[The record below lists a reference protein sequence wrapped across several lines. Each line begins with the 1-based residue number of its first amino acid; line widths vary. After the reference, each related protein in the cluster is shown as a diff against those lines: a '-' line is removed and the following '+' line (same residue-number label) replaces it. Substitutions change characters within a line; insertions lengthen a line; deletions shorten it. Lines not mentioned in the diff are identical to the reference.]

1 MLLNQA
7 FSLKEAPR
15 ALFWIGVFLISFF
28 GMFYLGLNAELIE
41 KWYLLLVGFNVS
53 MSLVAIYYISLSM
66 RKLKQ
71 NTQEGVIGSRFTWS
85 FIKIVPVLVL
95 LPVLSF
101 YLFSF
106 GSIRDNLQIA
116 ESQFDEFNLKVGG
129 EVDELYRSTNNVA
142 VKYYEDRAR
151 NIGKLVNYFDA
162 PRASNE
168 KMQAVLGLLTS
179 DFWACELKLYDSQ
192 MNLAASSK
200 RAEANCMV
208 DGYTAST
215 DEFTLIAH
223 FTLDINIDSLTSR
236 MTRFRNA
243 AKDAELTLNSS
254 IIKTRFMIDF
264 TSTILLSV
272 LSALLIVLRMIDQ
285 LMKPMHNLSI
295 ATREI
300 SSGNYD
306 VEIQQDPK
314 HKDMHDLVG
323 HFNEMS
329 KKIKL
334 SREGL
339 DTHNL
344 YLETILKYSF
354 GVIALSKDKKIQ
366 LINPVVGNILQIDD
380 ESIFNGQSY
389 DSIVKAYP
397 NLSPL
402 FSYIQDKI
410 EKDSMEWSHEIELTL
425 SDRVRLLYCQGSVL
439 DVENKSLGY
448 VIIINDISK
457 LNRAQ
462 KKAAWGEVAV
472 RMAHEIKNPLTPI
485 LLSAQRLRNLFL
497 EKLEKK
503 DSAII
508 DKTTQTII
516 DQVASMDSMVSA
528 FANYANTPEIQK
540 TSSSLNTLINKSASL
555 YDNHDGVRVNLDLSG
570 DLPKLQ
576 LDQDAIS
583 RALINL
589 IKNAIEAKHDKMK
602 LNINIKS
609 TLMEK
614 EGLVHLTITDD
625 GKGFPSDI
633 IEQVFEPYVTT
644 KEKSGGLGLAIVQN
658 IIEQHD
664 GQIFASN
671 IKPHGARI
679 TIELSIIDI
688 QRGRNERRVYIRK
701 NFNHR

>member
-28 GMFYLGLNAELIE
+28 GMFYLGLNPELIE
-41 KWYLLLVGFNVS
+41 KWYLVLVLFNVI
-53 MSLVAIYYISLSM
+53 MSGVAIFYITLSM
-66 RKLKQ
+66 KKLKQ
-71 NTQEGVIGSRFTWS
+71 NTEEGVIGSRFTWS
-85 FIKIVPVLVL
+85 FIRIVPVLVL

-116 ESQFDEFNLKVGG
+116 EEQFDEFNLKVGG
-129 EVDELYRSTNNVA
+129 EVDELYRNTNNIA
-142 VKYYEDRAR
+142 IKYFEDRIR
-151 NIGKLVNYFDA
+151 NIAKLVNYFDA

-168 KMQAVLGLLTS
+168 KMQTVLSLLTT
-179 DFWACELKLYDSQ
+179 DFWACELKLYDSE

-200 RAEANCMV
+200 RMDSNCSA
-208 DGYTAST
+208 DGFTAST

-223 FTLDINIDSLTSR
+223 FAPDINIESLTSR
-236 MTRFRNA
+236 MTRFRDA

-254 IIKTRFMIDF
+254 IIKTRFLIDF
-264 TSTILLSV
+264 TSTILLAI

-285 LMKPMHNLSI
+285 LMRPMHNLSI

-306 VEIQQDPK
+306 VEIERDPK
-314 HKDMHDLVG
+314 HKDMHDLIV

-329 KKIKL
+329 RRIKL

-344 YLETILKYSF
+344 YLETILQYSF
-354 GVIALSKDKKIQ
+354 GVIALNEKKKIQ
-366 LINPVVGNILQIDD
+366 IINPVIGKMLQIDD
-380 ESIFNGQSY
+380 VLKYTSEPY
-389 DSIVKAYP
+389 DAIVKDYP

-402 FSYIQDKI
+402 FDYVEGKI
-410 EKDSMEWSHEIELTL
+410 ESDSLEWNQEIELSL
-425 SDRVRLLYCQGSVL
+425 NDRNRLLYCQGAFL
-439 DVENKSLGY
+439 DIEKKSLGY

-497 EKLEKK
+497 DKLDEK
-503 DSAII
+503 DSQVI

-528 FANYANTPEIQK
+528 FADYANTPEIRK
-540 TSSSLNTLINKSASL
+540 TLSSLNTLINKSASL
-555 YDNHDGVRVNLDLSG
+555 YDNHDDVRVDLDLSG
-570 DLPKLQ
+570 DLPKIQ

-583 RALINL
+583 RVLINL
-589 IKNAIEAKHDKMK
+589 IKNAIEAKKDSST
-602 LNINIKS
+602 LNIKIK
-609 TLMEK
+609 TLLK
-614 EGLVHLTITDD
+614 SKDGLVQIIIIDD
-625 GKGFPSDI
+625 GNGFPEEI
-633 IEQVFEPYVTT
+633 IDHVFEPYITT

-679 TIELSIIDI
+679 TIELSIIEFLKGD
-688 QRGRNERRVYIRK
+688 K
-701 NFNHR
+701 

>member
-7 FSLKEAPR
+7 FSLREAPR

-41 KWYLLLVGFNVS
+41 KWYLLLVGFNVL
-53 MSLVAIYYISLSM
+53 MSLVAIYFIILSM
-66 RKLKQ
+66 KKLKQ

-129 EVDELYRSTNNVA
+129 EVDELYRNTNNVA
-142 VKYYEDRAR
+142 IKYYEDRTR

-162 PRASNE
+162 PRASAE
-168 KMQAVLGLLTS
+168 KMQTVLNLLTS
-179 DFWACELKLYDSQ
+179 DFWACELELFDNVQ
-192 MNLAASSK
+192 NLVASSK
-200 RAEANCMV
+200 RNDSNCQK
-208 DGYTAST
+208 DGYTATT
-215 DEFTLIAH
+215 DEFTLTAH
-223 FTLDINIDSLTSR
+223 FAADVNINKLTSR
-236 MTRFRNA
+236 MTRFRDA
-243 AKDAELTLNSS
+243 AKEAKLTLNSS
-254 IIKTRFMIDF
+254 IIETRFMIDF

-306 VEIQQDPK
+306 VKIEQDPK
-314 HKDMHDLVG
+314 HKDMHDLIG

-329 KKIKL
+329 MRIKL

-354 GVIALSKDKKIQ
+354 GVIALNKDKKIKI
-366 LINPVVGNILQIDD
+366 INPVIGKMLQIDD
-380 ESIFNGQSY
+380 ESVFNGQSY
-389 DSIVKAYP
+389 DSIVMTHP

-402 FSYIQDKI
+402 FSYIQDEI

-425 SDRVRLLYCQGSVL
+425 NDRVRLLYCQGSVL

-497 EKLEKK
+497 EKLETK
-503 DSAII
+503 DATII
-508 DKTTQTII
+508 DKTTQTIM

-540 TSSSLNTLINKSASL
+540 TSSSLNMLINKSASL
-555 YDNHDGVRVNLDLSG
+555 YDNHDGVRVDLDLSG

-583 RALINL
+583 RVLINL
-589 IKNAIEAKHDKMK
+589 IKNAIEAKKK
-602 LNINIKS
+602 NTQLNINIKS
-609 TLMEK
+609 TLNEND
-614 EGLVHLTITDD
+614 GLVQLTITDD

-633 IEQVFEPYVTT
+633 IDQVFEPYITT
-644 KEKSGGLGLAIVQN
+644 KKKSGGLGLAIVQN

-671 IKPHGARI
+671 VKPHGARV
-679 TIELSIIDI
+679 TIELSIIENPK
-688 QRGRNERRVYIRK
+688 GTK
-701 NFNHR
+701 

>member
-1 MLLNQA
+1 MLLNHA
-7 FSLKEAPR
+7 FSLKESPR
-15 ALFWIGVFLISFF
+15 ALFWIVVFFISFF
-28 GMFYLGLNAELIE
+28 GMFYLGLNPELIVR
-41 KWYLLLVGFNVS
+41 WYLLLVGFNLI
-53 MSLVAIYYISLSM
+53 MSLMAIYFIVLSM
-66 RKLKQ
+66 KKLKK

-85 FIKIVPVLVL
+85 FIRIVPVLVL

-116 ESQFDEFNLKVGG
+116 ENQFEEFNLKVGG
-129 EVDELYRSTNNVA
+129 EVDELYLVSNNVA
-142 VKYYEDRAR
+142 NKYYEDRTR

-162 PRASNE
+162 PRASKE
-168 KMQAVLGLLTS
+168 KMQVVLNSLVN
-179 DFWACELKLYDSQ
+179 DYWACELKLYDNV
-192 MNLAASSK
+192 MNLSASSK
-200 RAEANCMV
+200 RAEANCI
-208 DGYTAST
+208 DEGYTAST
-215 DEFTLIAH
+215 DDFTLFAH
-223 FTLDINIDSLTSR
+223 YEKDLNINNLTTR
-236 MTRFRNA
+236 MTRFRDA
-243 AKDAELTLNSS
+243 AKDAELKLNSS
-254 IIKTRFMIDF
+254 IIETRFLIDF
-264 TSTILLSV
+264 TSTILLAV

-306 VEIQQDPK
+306 VEIAQDPK
-314 HKDMHDLVG
+314 HKDMHDLIG

-329 KKIKL
+329 KRIKL

-354 GVIALSKDKKIQ
+354 GVIALNQDKKIQ
-366 LINPVVGNILQIDD
+366 IINPVIGKMLQIDD
-380 ESIFNGQSY
+380 ESIFNDQSY
-389 DSIVKAYP
+389 DSIVKIYP

-402 FSYIQDKI
+402 FTYIQDKI
-410 EKDSMEWSHEIELTL
+410 ERDSMEWSHEIELTL
-425 SDRVRLLYCQGSVL
+425 NDRVRLLYCQGSVL
-439 DVENKSLGY
+439 DIENKSLGY

-503 DSAII
+503 DAAII
-508 DKTTQTII
+508 DKTTQTIM

-540 TSSSLNTLINKSASL
+540 TSASLNMLINKSASL
-555 YDNHDGVRVNLDLSG
+555 YDNHDGVRVDLDLSG

-583 RALINL
+583 RVLINL
-589 IKNAIEAKHDKMK
+589 IKNAIEAKQEKTQ
-602 LNINIKS
+602 LSINIKS
-609 TLMEK
+609 TLKEK
-614 EGLVHLTITDD
+614 DGLVQLTITDD
-625 GKGFPSDI
+625 GKGFPSHI
-633 IEQVFEPYVTT
+633 IDQVFEPYITT
-644 KEKSGGLGLAIVQN
+644 KERSGGLGLAIVQN
-658 IIEQHD
+658 IIEQHN

-671 IKPHGARI
+671 VKPHGAKV
-679 TIELSIIDI
+679 TIELSIIENPK
-688 QRGRNERRVYIRK
+688 GTK
-701 NFNHR
+701 

>member
-7 FSLKEAPR
+7 FSIKEAPR
-15 ALFWIGVFLISFF
+15 ALFWIGIFLISFS
-28 GMFYLGLNAELIE
+28 GMFYLGLNPELID
-41 KWYLLLVGFNVS
+41 KWYLALVGFNIL
-53 MSLVAIYYISLSM
+53 MSLIAMYYIVLSM
-66 RKLKQ
+66 RKLKL
-71 NTQEGVIGSRFTWS
+71 NTEQGVIGSRFTWS

-106 GSIRDNLQIA
+106 ESIRDNLQIA

-129 EVDELYRSTNNVA
+129 EVDELYRNTNNVA
-142 VKYYEDRAR
+142 IKYYEDKTR

-162 PRASNE
+162 PRKPTE
-168 KMQAVLGLLTS
+168 QMQSVLNLLVS

-192 MNLAASSK
+192 MNLAATSRRDDSI
-200 RAEANCMV
+200 CLS

-223 FTLDINIDSLTSR
+223 YSSNINIESLVAR
-236 MTRFRNA
+236 MTRFRAA

-254 IIKTRFMIDF
+254 IIKTRFLIDF

-272 LSALLIVLRMIDQ
+272 LSALLIVFRMIDQ
-285 LMKPMHNLSI
+285 LMRPMHNLSV

-306 VEIQQDPK
+306 VKIEQDPK
-314 HKDMHDLVG
+314 NKDMHDLIG

-329 KKIKL
+329 KRIKQ

-344 YLETILKYSF
+344 YLETILKYSL
-354 GVIALSKDKKIQ
+354 GVIALNQDKKIQ
-366 LINPVVGNILQIDD
+366 IINPVVGKILQIED
-380 ESIFNGQSY
+380 EMKFIGQSY
-389 DSIVKAYP
+389 DTVVESFE

-402 FSYIQDKI
+402 FSFIQREI
-410 EKDSMEWSHEIELTL
+410 EQDSLGWSKEIELTL
-425 SDRVRLLYCQGSVL
+425 NDRSRLIYCQGAIL
-439 DVENKSLGY
+439 EVENKTLGY
-448 VIIINDISK
+448 VIVINDISK

-497 EKLEKK
+497 EKLDKK

-508 DKTTQTII
+508 NKTTQTIM

-540 TSSSLNTLINKSASL
+540 TPSSLNSLINKSVAL
-555 YDNHDGVRVNLDLSG
+555 YDNHDGIRVDLDLSG
-570 DLPKLQ
+570 DLPNLQ
-576 LDQDAIS
+576 LDKDAIS
-583 RALINL
+583 RVLINL
-589 IKNAIEAKHDKMK
+589 IKNSIEAKQEKNK
-602 LNINIKS
+602 LNIKIKS
-609 TLMEK
+609 RVSKK
-614 EGLVHLTITDD
+614 EGLVRLTIVDD
-625 GKGFPSDI
+625 GKGLPEDI
-633 IEQVFEPYVTT
+633 IDKVFEPYVTT

-671 IKPHGARI
+671 VKPHGARI
-679 TIELSIIDI
+679 TIEFSIIDAL
-688 QRGRNERRVYIRK
+688 REMK
-701 NFNHR
+701 

>member
-7 FSLKEAPR
+7 FSLREAPR
-15 ALFWIGVFLISFF
+15 ALFWIVVFLISFC

-41 KWYLLLVGFNVS
+41 RWYLLLVGFNVS
-53 MSLVAIYYISLSM
+53 MSLVAIYYIALSM

-129 EVDELYRSTNNVA
+129 EVDELYRNTNNVA
-142 VKYYEDRAR
+142 IKYYEDRTR

-162 PRASNE
+162 PRASAE
-168 KMQAVLGLLTS
+168 KMQSVLGLLTS
-179 DFWACELKLYDSQ
+179 DYWACELKLYDSQ

-200 RAEANCMV
+200 RSEANCMM

-223 FTLDINIDSLTSR
+223 FALDINIDSLTTR
-236 MTRFRNA
+236 MTRFRDA

-285 LMKPMHNLSI
+285 LMRPMHNLSI

-306 VEIQQDPK
+306 VEIEQDPK
-314 HKDMHDLVG
+314 HKDMHDLIG

-329 KKIKL
+329 KRIKL

-354 GVIALSKDKKIQ
+354 GVLALNKDKKIQ
-366 LINPVVGNILQIDD
+366 LINPVIGKILQIDD

-389 DSIVKAYP
+389 DSIVNDYP
-397 NLSPL
+397 NLTPL

-410 EKDSMEWSHEIELTL
+410 ERGSMEWSHEIELTL
-425 SDRVRLLYCQGSVL
+425 NDRVRLLYCQGSVL

-503 DSAII
+503 DSAVI

-540 TSSSLNTLINKSASL
+540 TLTTLNTLINKSVSL
-555 YDNHDGVRVNLDLSG
+555 YDNHNGVRVNLDLSG

-583 RALINL
+583 RVLINL
-589 IKNAIEAKHDKMK
+589 IKNAIEAKPEKTK

-609 TLMEK
+609 TFKEK
-614 EGLVHLTITDD
+614 EGLVQLIISDD
-625 GKGFPSDI
+625 GKGFPNDI
-633 IEQVFEPYVTT
+633 IDQVFEPYITT

-679 TIELSIIDI
+679 TIELSIIETPK
-688 QRGRNERRVYIRK
+688 GTK
-701 NFNHR
+701 

>member
-1 MLLNQA
+1 
-7 FSLKEAPR
+7 
-15 ALFWIGVFLISFF
+15 
-28 GMFYLGLNAELIE
+28 
-41 KWYLLLVGFNVS
+41 
-53 MSLVAIYYISLSM
+53 LSM
-66 RKLKQ
+66 KKLKQ

-129 EVDELYRSTNNVA
+129 EVDELYRNTNNVA
-142 VKYYEDRAR
+142 IKYYEDRTR

-162 PRASNE
+162 PRASAE
-168 KMQAVLGLLTS
+168 KMQTVLSLLTS
-179 DFWACELKLYDSQ
+179 DFWACELELFDNVQ
-192 MNLAASSK
+192 NLVASSK
-200 RAEANCMV
+200 RNDSNCQK

-215 DEFTLIAH
+215 DEFTLTAH
-223 FTLDINIDSLTSR
+223 FAADVNINKLTSR
-236 MTRFRNA
+236 MTRFRDA
-243 AKDAELTLNSS
+243 AKEAKLTLNSS
-254 IIKTRFMIDF
+254 IIETRFMIDF

-306 VEIQQDPK
+306 VKIEQDPK
-314 HKDMHDLVG
+314 HKDMHDLIG

-329 KKIKL
+329 MRIKL

-354 GVIALSKDKKIQ
+354 GVIALNKDKKIQ
-366 LINPVVGNILQIDD
+366 IINPVIGKMLQIDD
-380 ESIFNGQSY
+380 ESVFNGQSY
-389 DSIVKAYP
+389 DSIVMAHP

-402 FSYIQDKI
+402 FSYIQDEI

-425 SDRVRLLYCQGSVL
+425 NDRVRLLYCQGSVL

-497 EKLEKK
+497 EKLETK
-503 DSAII
+503 DAAII
-508 DKTTQTII
+508 DKTTQTIM

-540 TSSSLNTLINKSASL
+540 TSSSLNMLINKSASL
-555 YDNHDGVRVNLDLSG
+555 YDNHDGVRVDLDLSG

-583 RALINL
+583 RVLINL
-589 IKNAIEAKHDKMK
+589 IKNAIEAKKK
-602 LNINIKS
+602 NTQLNINIKS
-609 TLMEK
+609 TLNEND
-614 EGLVHLTITDD
+614 GLVQLTITDD

-633 IEQVFEPYVTT
+633 IDQVFEPYITT
-644 KEKSGGLGLAIVQN
+644 KKKSGGLGLAIVQN

-671 IKPHGARI
+671 VKPHGARV
-679 TIELSIIDI
+679 TIELSIIENPK
-688 QRGRNERRVYIRK
+688 GTK
-701 NFNHR
+701 

>member
-7 FSLKEAPR
+7 FSIKEAPR
-15 ALFWIGVFLISFF
+15 ALFWIGVFVISFS
-28 GMFYLGLNAELIE
+28 GMFYLGLNPELIE
-41 KWYLLLVGFNVS
+41 KWYLVLVGFNIL
-53 MSLVAIYYISLSM
+53 MSLIAIYYIALSM
-66 RKLKQ
+66 RKLKL
-71 NTQEGVIGSRFTWS
+71 NTEQGVIGSRFTWS

-116 ESQFDEFNLKVGG
+116 ETQFDEFNLKVGG
-129 EVDELYRSTNNVA
+129 EVDELYRGTNNVA
-142 VKYYEDRAR
+142 IKYYEDKTR
-151 NIGKLVNYFDA
+151 NIGKLINYFDG
-162 PRASNE
+162 PRASTE
-168 KMQAVLGLLTS
+168 QMQSVLNLLVS
-179 DFWACELKLYDSQ
+179 DFWACELKLYDYQ
-192 MNLAASSK
+192 MNLTATSK
-200 RAEANCMV
+200 RDDSVCLL

-223 FTLDINIDSLTSR
+223 YSSDINIESLVSR
-236 MTRFRNA
+236 MTRFRAA

-254 IIKTRFMIDF
+254 IIKTRFLIDF

-285 LMKPMHNLSI
+285 LMRPMHNLSV

-306 VEIQQDPK
+306 VEIKLDPK
-314 HKDMHDLVG
+314 NTDMHDLIG

-329 KKIKL
+329 KRIKQ

-354 GVIALSKDKKIQ
+354 GVIALNQDKKIQ
-366 LINPVVGNILQIDD
+366 IINPVIGKILQIAD
-380 ESIFNGQSY
+380 ETKFIGKSY
-389 DSIVKAYP
+389 EAIIEEHE

-402 FSYIQDKI
+402 FSFIQEKI
-410 EKDSMEWSHEIELTL
+410 EQNSLEWDKEIELTL
-425 SDRVRLLYCQGSVL
+425 NDRSRLIYCQGAIL
-439 DVENKSLGY
+439 EVENKTLGY

-497 EKLEKK
+497 EKLDKK

-508 DKTTQTII
+508 NKTTQTIM

-528 FANYANTPEIQK
+528 FANYANTPEIKK
-540 TSSSLNTLINKSASL
+540 TSSSLNSLINKSASL
-555 YDNHDGVRVNLDLSG
+555 YDNHEGIRVDLDLSG

-576 LDQDAIS
+576 LDKDAIS
-583 RALINL
+583 RVLINL
-589 IKNAIEAKHDKMK
+589 IKNATEARKEKNK
-602 LNINIKS
+602 LNIKIKS
-609 TLMEK
+609 RVLK
-614 EGLVHLTITDD
+614 KDGIVRLTIVDD
-625 GKGFPSDI
+625 GNGFPEDI
-633 IEQVFEPYVTT
+633 IDKVFEPYITT

-671 IKPHGARI
+671 VKPHGARI
-679 TIELSIIDI
+679 TIEFSIIDAL
-688 QRGRNERRVYIRK
+688 REMK
-701 NFNHR
+701 

>member
-7 FSLKEAPR
+7 FSLKETPR
-15 ALFWIGVFLISFF
+15 ALFWIGIFLISFL
-28 GMFYLGLNAELIE
+28 GMFYLGLNSELIK
-41 KWYLLLVGFNVS
+41 KWYLVLVGFNVV
-53 MSLVAIYYISLSM
+53 MSLVALYYIILSM
-66 RKLKQ
+66 KKLKQ
-71 NTQEGVIGSRFTWS
+71 NTEEGVIGSKFTWS

-95 LPVLSF
+95 VPVLSF

-116 ESQFDEFNLKVGG
+116 EGQFEEFNLTVAG
-129 EVDELYRSTNNVA
+129 EVDELYRTTNAVA
-142 VKYYEDRAR
+142 VKYYEDRTR
-151 NIGKLVNYFDA
+151 NIGKLVSYFDA

-168 KMQAVLGLLTS
+168 KMQIVLNSLVQ
-179 DFWACELKLYDSQ
+179 DNWACELKLYDALK
-192 MNLAASSK
+192 NLVAHSK
-200 RAEANCMV
+200 SEKVCLP
-208 DGYTAST
+208 DYGYTASSA
-215 DEFTLIAH
+215 EFTLTAYYAYDMSIS
-223 FTLDINIDSLTSR
+223 DLTNK
-236 MTRFRNA
+236 MMRFRDA
-243 AKDAELTLNSS
+243 AKDAELSLNTS
-254 IIKTRFMIDF
+254 IIETRFMIDF
-264 TSTILLSV
+264 SSTILLAV

-285 LMKPMHNLSI
+285 LMRPMHNLSI

-306 VEIQQDPK
+306 VQIEQDPK
-314 HKDMHDLVG
+314 HKDMHDLIG

-329 KKIKL
+329 TRIKM

-354 GVIALSKDKKIQ
+354 GVIALNKDKKIQ
-366 LINPVVGNILQIDD
+366 LINPVIGKILQIED
-380 ESIFNGQSY
+380 ESIFVGQRY
-389 DSIVKAYP
+389 DDIIKEYN

-402 FSYIQDKI
+402 FSFI
-410 EKDSMEWSHEIELTL
+410 EEKVDQGLIEWSGEIELTL
-425 SDRVRLLYCQGSVL
+425 KDRHCLIYCQGAVL
-439 DVENKSLGY
+439 DVENKKLGY

-497 EKLEKK
+497 EKLESK

-508 DKTTQTII
+508 NKTTQTII

-528 FANYANTPEIQK
+528 FANYANTPEIK
-540 TSSSLNTLINKSASL
+540 KVSASLNALINKATSL
-555 YDNHDGVRVNLDLSG
+555 FDNQEDLRINLDLSG

-576 LDQDAIS
+576 LDKDAIS
-583 RALINL
+583 RVLINL
-589 IKNAIEAKHDKMK
+589 IKNSIEAKKNK
-602 LNINIKS
+602 TTLNILIKS
-609 TLMEK
+609 RLYSK
-614 EGLVHLTITDD
+614 DGVVRLTFIDN
-625 GKGFPSDI
+625 GNGFPEDI
-633 IEQVFEPYVTT
+633 LDQVFEPYVTT

-658 IIEQHD
+658 IIEQHQ

-671 IKPHGARI
+671 VKPHGARI
-679 TIELSIIDI
+679 TVEFSIIKAHK
-688 QRGRNERRVYIRK
+688 GMK
-701 NFNHR
+701 

>member
-7 FSLKEAPR
+7 FSIKEAPR
-15 ALFWIGVFLISFF
+15 ALFWIGIFLISFF
-28 GMFYLGLNAELIE
+28 GMFYLGLNPELIE
-41 KWYLLLVGFNVS
+41 KWYLVLVGFNIL
-53 MSLVAIYYISLSM
+53 MSLIAIYYIVLSM
-66 RKLKQ
+66 RKLKLNSEQ
-71 NTQEGVIGSRFTWS
+71 GVIGSRFTWS

-129 EVDELYRSTNNVA
+129 EVDELYRNTNNVA
-142 VKYYEDRAR
+142 IKYYEDKTR

-162 PRASNE
+162 PRSSTE
-168 KMQAVLGLLTS
+168 KMQSVLSLLVT

-192 MNLAASSK
+192 MNLVAMSK
-200 RAEANCMV
+200 REDPTCLL

-223 FTLDINIDSLTSR
+223 YSSDINIESLISR
-236 MTRFRNA
+236 MTRFRAA

-254 IIKTRFMIDF
+254 IIKTRFLIDF

-272 LSALLIVLRMIDQ
+272 LSALLIVFRMIDQ
-285 LMKPMHNLSI
+285 LMRPMHNLSV

-306 VEIQQDPK
+306 VEIEQDPK
-314 HKDMHDLVG
+314 NKDMHDLIG

-329 KKIKL
+329 KRIKQ

-344 YLETILKYSF
+344 YLESILKYSF
-354 GVIALSKDKKIQ
+354 GVIALNQNKKIQ
-366 LINPVVGNILQIDD
+366 IINPVISKILQIED
-380 ESIFNGQSY
+380 ETKFIGQSY
-389 DSIVKAYP
+389 DSIVKSFE

-402 FSYIQDKI
+402 FSFIQDEI
-410 EKDSMEWSHEIELTL
+410 EQDSLEWSKEIELTL
-425 SDRVRLLYCQGSVL
+425 NDRSRLIYCQGAVL
-439 DVENKSLGY
+439 EVENKTLGY

-497 EKLEKK
+497 EKLDKK

-508 DKTTQTII
+508 NKTTQTIM

-540 TSSSLNTLINKSASL
+540 TLSSLNSLINKSASL
-555 YDNHDGVRVNLDLSG
+555 YGNHNDIRVDLDLSG

-576 LDQDAIS
+576 LDKDAIS
-583 RALINL
+583 RVLINL
-589 IKNAIEAKHDKMK
+589 IKNAVEAKKEKNK
-602 LNINIKS
+602 LNIKIKS
-609 TLMEK
+609 RINKK
-614 EGLVHLTITDD
+614 EGIVRLTIIDD
-625 GKGFPSDI
+625 GRGFPEDI
-633 IEQVFEPYVTT
+633 IDKVFEPYVTT

-658 IIEQHD
+658 IVEQHD

-671 IKPHGARI
+671 VKPHGARI
-679 TIELSIIDI
+679 TIEFSIIDAL
-688 QRGRNERRVYIRK
+688 REMK
-701 NFNHR
+701 

>member
-7 FSLKEAPR
+7 FSLREAPR
-15 ALFWIGVFLISFF
+15 ALFWIGIFLVSFL
-28 GMFYLGLNAELIE
+28 GMFYLGLNPELIE
-41 KWYLLLVGFNVS
+41 KWYLILVGFNLV
-53 MSLVAIYYISLSM
+53 MSTVAIYFIVLSM
-66 RKLKQ
+66 RRLKQ
-71 NTQEGVIGSRFTWS
+71 NTQDGVIGSRFTWS

-116 ESQFDEFNLKVGG
+116 ESQFNEFNLKVGG
-129 EVDELYRSTNNVA
+129 EVDELFMSTSNVEI
-142 VKYYEDRAR
+142 KYYEDRTR

-162 PRASNE
+162 PRASKE
-168 KMQAVLGLLTS
+168 KMQIVLNLLVN
-179 DFWACELKLYDSQ
+179 DFWACELKLYDNV
-192 MNLAASSK
+192 MNLVASSK
-200 RAEANCMV
+200 RSNANCINE
-208 DGYTAST
+208 GYTAST
-215 DEFTLIAH
+215 DEFTLFAY
-223 FTLDINIDSLTSR
+223 FEPDLINNLTSR
-236 MTRFRNA
+236 MTRFRDA

-254 IIKTRFMIDF
+254 IIETRFLIDF

-285 LMKPMHNLSI
+285 LMRPMHNLSI

-306 VEIQQDPK
+306 VEIEQDPK
-314 HKDMHDLVG
+314 HQDMNDLIG

-329 KKIKL
+329 RRIKL

-354 GVIALSKDKKIQ
+354 GVIALNKEKKIQ
-366 LINPVVGNILQIDD
+366 LINPVIGKILQIDD
-380 ESIFNGQSY
+380 ESVFNGKSY
-389 DSIVKAYP
+389 DAIVADYP
-397 NLSPL
+397 NLIPL

-425 SDRVRLLYCQGSVL
+425 NDRVRLLYCQGSVL

-503 DSAII
+503 DAAII
-508 DKTTQTII
+508 DKTTQTIM

-540 TSSSLNTLINKSASL
+540 TSSSLNMLINKSASL
-555 YDNHDGVRVNLDLSG
+555 YDNHDGVRVDLDLSG

-576 LDQDAIS
+576 LDKDAIS
-583 RALINL
+583 RVLINL
-589 IKNAIEAKHDKMK
+589 IKNAIEAKQEKTQI
-602 LNINIKS
+602 NINIKS
-609 TLMEK
+609 ILK
-614 EGLVHLTITDD
+614 DKDGLVQLTITDD

-633 IEQVFEPYVTT
+633 IDQVFEPYITT

-671 IKPHGARI
+671 VKPHGARV
-679 TIELSIIDI
+679 TIELSIIENPK
-688 QRGRNERRVYIRK
+688 GTK
-701 NFNHR
+701 

>member
-7 FSLKEAPR
+7 FSIKEAPR
-15 ALFWIGVFLISFF
+15 ALFWIGIFLISFF
-28 GMFYLGLNAELIE
+28 GMFYLGLNPELIE
-41 KWYLLLVGFNVS
+41 KWYLVLVGFNIL
-53 MSLVAIYYISLSM
+53 MSLIAIYYIVLSM
-66 RKLKQ
+66 KKLKL
-71 NTQEGVIGSRFTWS
+71 NTEQGVIGSRFTWS

-106 GSIRDNLQIA
+106 ESIRDNLQIA
-116 ESQFDEFNLKVGG
+116 EVQFDEFNLKVGG
-129 EVDELYRSTNNVA
+129 EVDELYRNTNNVA
-142 VKYYEDRAR
+142 IKYYEDKTR

-162 PRASNE
+162 PRKSAE
-168 KMQAVLGLLTS
+168 EMQTVLNLLVS
-179 DFWACELKLYDSQ
+179 DFWACELSLYDSQ
-192 MNLAASSK
+192 MNLAATIKKPDSVCLK
-200 RAEANCMV
+200 

-223 FTLDINIDSLTSR
+223 YSSDINIESLVSR
-236 MTRFRNA
+236 MTRFRAA
-243 AKDAELTLNSS
+243 AKDAELSLNSS
-254 IIKTRFMIDF
+254 IIKTRFLIDF

-272 LSALLIVLRMIDQ
+272 LSALLIVFRMIDQ
-285 LMKPMHNLSI
+285 LMRPMHNLSV

-306 VEIQQDPK
+306 VEIEQDPK
-314 HKDMHDLVG
+314 NKDMHDLIG

-329 KKIKL
+329 KRIKQ

-354 GVIALSKDKKIQ
+354 GVIALNQEKKIQ
-366 LINPVVGNILQIDD
+366 IINPVIGKILQIKD
-380 ESIFNGQSY
+380 ETKFIGQSY
-389 DSIVKAYP
+389 DSIVENSD

-402 FSYIQDKI
+402 FSFIQKEI
-410 EKDSMEWSHEIELTL
+410 EQDSLEWNKEIELTL
-425 SDRVRLLYCQGSVL
+425 DDRSRLIYCQGAIL
-439 DVENKSLGY
+439 EVENKTLGH

-497 EKLEKK
+497 DKLDKK
-503 DSAII
+503 DSEII
-508 DKTTQTII
+508 NKTTQTIM

-540 TSSSLNTLINKSASL
+540 TLSSLNSLINKSASL
-555 YDNHDGVRVNLDLSG
+555 YDNHDGVRIDLDLSG
-570 DLPKLQ
+570 DLPKLK
-576 LDQDAIS
+576 LDKDSIS
-583 RALINL
+583 RVLINL
-589 IKNAIEAKHDKMK
+589 IKNAIEAKIEKN
-602 LNINIKS
+602 NINIIIKS
-609 TLMEK
+609 RISKK
-614 EGLVHLTITDD
+614 EGIVRLTIIDD
-625 GKGFPSDI
+625 GKGFPENI
-633 IEQVFEPYVTT
+633 IDKVFEPYITT

-671 IKPHGARI
+671 VKPQGARI
-679 TIELSIIDI
+679 TIEFSIIDALTEI
-688 QRGRNERRVYIRK
+688 K
-701 NFNHR
+701 

>member
-7 FSLKEAPR
+7 FSLKESPR
-15 ALFWIGVFLISFF
+15 ALFWVGIFMISFF

-41 KWYLLLVGFNVS
+41 KWYLVLVGFNVL
-53 MSLVAIYYISLSM
+53 MSLIAIYYIALSM
-66 RKLKQ
+66 RRLKQ
-71 NTQEGVIGSRFTWS
+71 NTEQGVIGSRFTWS

-116 ESQFDEFNLKVGG
+116 ETQFDEFNLKVGG
-129 EVDELYRSTNNVA
+129 EVDELYRNTNNVA
-142 VKYYEDRAR
+142 IKYYEDKTR
-151 NIGKLVNYFDA
+151 NIGKLINYFDA
-162 PRASNE
+162 PRASTE
-168 KMQAVLGLLTS
+168 QMQSVLNLLVS

-192 MNLAASSK
+192 MNLTATSK
-200 RAEANCMV
+200 RDDSICLA

-215 DEFTLIAH
+215 DAFTLIAH
-223 FTLDINIDSLTSR
+223 FSSDINIESLISR
-236 MTRFRNA
+236 MTRFRDA

-254 IIKTRFMIDF
+254 IIKTRFLIDF

-285 LMKPMHNLSI
+285 LMRPMHNLSV

-306 VEIQQDPK
+306 VEIKQDSK
-314 HKDMHDLVG
+314 NTDMHDLIG

-329 KKIKL
+329 RRIKL
-334 SREGL
+334 STEGL

-354 GVIALSKDKKIQ
+354 GVIALNQDKKIQ
-366 LINPVVGNILQIDD
+366 IINPVIGNILQIED
-380 ESIFNGQSY
+380 ESKFIGKSY
-389 DSIVKAYP
+389 EAIIEEHE

-402 FSYIQDKI
+402 FSFIQEKI
-410 EKDSMEWSHEIELTL
+410 EQNSLEWDKEIELTL
-425 SDRVRLLYCQGSVL
+425 NDRSRLIYCQGAIL
-439 DVENKSLGY
+439 DVENKTLGY

-497 EKLEKK
+497 EKLDTK

-508 DKTTQTII
+508 NKTTQTIM

-528 FANYANTPEIQK
+528 FANFANTPEIQK
-540 TSSSLNTLINKSASL
+540 TSSSLNSLINKSASL
-555 YDNHDGVRVNLDLSG
+555 YANHDGIRVDLDLSG

-583 RALINL
+583 RVLINL
-589 IKNAIEAKHDKMK
+589 IKNAIEAR
-602 LNINIKS
+602 
-609 TLMEK
+609 
-614 EGLVHLTITDD
+614 
-625 GKGFPSDI
+625 
-633 IEQVFEPYVTT
+633 Q
-644 KEKSGGLGLAIVQN
+644 
-658 IIEQHD
+658 
-664 GQIFASN
+664 
-671 IKPHGARI
+671 
-679 TIELSIIDI
+679 
-688 QRGRNERRVYIRK
+688 
-701 NFNHR
+701 

>member
-7 FSLKEAPR
+7 FSLKESPR
-15 ALFWIGVFLISFF
+15 ALFWVGIFMISFF

-41 KWYLLLVGFNVS
+41 KWYLVLVGFNVL
-53 MSLVAIYYISLSM
+53 MSLVAIYYIALSM
-66 RKLKQ
+66 RRLKQ
-71 NTQEGVIGSRFTWS
+71 NTEQGVIGSRFTWS

-116 ESQFDEFNLKVGG
+116 ETQFDEFNLKVGG
-129 EVDELYRSTNNVA
+129 EVDELYRNTNNVA
-142 VKYYEDRAR
+142 IKYYEDKTR
-151 NIGKLVNYFDA
+151 NIGKLINYFDA
-162 PRASNE
+162 PRASTE
-168 KMQAVLGLLTS
+168 QMQSVLNLLVS

-192 MNLAASSK
+192 MNLTATSK
-200 RAEANCMV
+200 RDDSICLA

-215 DEFTLIAH
+215 DAFTLIAH
-223 FTLDINIDSLTSR
+223 FSSDINIESLISR
-236 MTRFRNA
+236 MTRFRDA

-254 IIKTRFMIDF
+254 IIKTRFLIDF

-285 LMKPMHNLSI
+285 LMRPMHNLSV

-306 VEIQQDPK
+306 VEIKQDPK
-314 HKDMHDLVG
+314 NKDMHDLIG

-329 KKIKL
+329 RRIKL
-334 SREGL
+334 STEGL

-354 GVIALSKDKKIQ
+354 GVIALNQDKKIQ
-366 LINPVVGNILQIDD
+366 IINPVIGNILQIED
-380 ESIFNGQSY
+380 ESKFIGKSY
-389 DSIVKAYP
+389 EAIIEEHE

-402 FSYIQDKI
+402 FSFIQEKI
-410 EKDSMEWSHEIELTL
+410 EQNSLEWDKEIELTL
-425 SDRVRLLYCQGSVL
+425 NDRSRLIYCQGAIL
-439 DVENKSLGY
+439 DVENKTLGY

-497 EKLEKK
+497 EKLDTK

-508 DKTTQTII
+508 NKTTQTIM

-528 FANYANTPEIQK
+528 FANFANTPEIQK
-540 TSSSLNTLINKSASL
+540 TSSSLNSLINKSASL
-555 YDNHDGVRVNLDLSG
+555 YDNHEGIRVDLDLSG

-583 RALINL
+583 RVLINL
-589 IKNAIEAKHDKMK
+589 IKNAIEAKQEKNK
-602 LNINIKS
+602 LNIKIKS
-609 TLMEK
+609 RVSKK
-614 EGLVHLTITDD
+614 EGLVRLTIVDD
-625 GKGFPSDI
+625 GKGLPEDI
-633 IEQVFEPYVTT
+633 IDKVFEPYITT

-671 IKPHGARI
+671 VKPHGARI
-679 TIELSIIDI
+679 TIEFSIIDAL
-688 QRGRNERRVYIRK
+688 REMK
-701 NFNHR
+701 